1 MSKRISFTPIELEIL
16 EKMVRDR
23 IGKDTQWVNSVITHD
38 FKKRLLKKLTGSDE
52 L

>member
-1 MSKRISFTPIELEIL
+1 MSKRISFTQLELEVL
-16 EKMVRDR
+16 EKMVREKV
-23 IGKDTQWVNSVITHD
+23 GKDTLWVNFVITHD